1 MSVVIPRHSKIP
13 ITITG
18 NYQTASDYQK
28 SILINVYEGE
38 NKYVK
43 DNHFLGGFNLVDIP
57 IKKAGEVKDDVTFKI
72 DENGILTVTA
82 VETSTGKNNYIKII
96 NDKGFNKDEIVEN
109 INKTFVPLA
118 EYNNKEFKNYKKE
131 MTEYYKYYIETYDNK
146 ERKKYLYNFCQ
157 TLINFINTFEKEGN
171 DTLGNKYFLY
181 IKVLFQG
188 FKELIQLKAKIEEN
202 DKNFIITNSK
212 NFLKILSFF
221 KNTNYKAYIKLLN
234 IFNITLSQ
242 DEIKQYT
249 AELEKEINEERNN
262 ILFDLTIYVMDLI
275 KTKADQFLISNKKF
289 SRYTAKYLYQ
299 NCIQISQLFIKSDRD
314 LSKNAQL
321 KKSHT
326 ICYEKCLSEIK
337 KINSNSLIEIDKIKS
352 SGKLINQNKN
362 MEREDLLILLDNFRE
377 ILHNIQGTDD
387 YELEAIILSNIV
399 KIKYKYLNSQNY
411 TELRIMSEQCVALAK
426 QTNRNVEQFKWYI
439 EISGILQ
446 ELRKRFEDKERYE
459 QENFE
464 NKYKN
469 ERKQIFDEIKEYRK
483 KKTNVE
489 FIEFILQKYPPKKD
503 PLKKNQTV
511 EEQWNK
517 NKKSFLEKLSA
528 RYNPDNYPKNT
539 EEEKLNYTIYHSI
552 TNEINAIMTEINPNR
567 IELKE

>member
-1 MSVVIPRHSKIP
+1 
-13 ITITG
+13 
-18 NYQTASDYQK
+18 
-28 SILINVYEGE
+28 LINVYEGE

-181 IKVLFQG
+181 IKVLFHG
-188 FKELIQLKAKIEEN
+188 FKELIQLNSKIEEN

-352 SGKLINQNKN
+352 SGKLIDQDKN

-399 KIKYKYLNSQNY
+399 KIKYKYLQSENY

-446 ELRKRFEDKERYE
+446 ELRKIFEDKERYE

-483 KKTNVE
+483 KTNVE
-489 FIEFILQKYPPKKD
+489 FIKFILQKYPPKKD